1 MRRSALALMTLM
13 LLTACAGSSV
23 PGDSQSPTAGSA
35 TAPAPA
41 AERDAC
47 VEQEVG
53 LVEVLAV
60 EPESRADCFGSKSIS
75 FRAYVSSMI
84 GVGGYPE
91 QLSPGDGWLDPYLTP
106 RRLLVPV
113 PGEDQRVLAALVPPA
128 MSLDD
133 VLTDRWAIVTGHF
146 ADPASDTCGRVEVDG
161 SVTVDADTI
170 DACRSLFVI
179 EGVAPGG

>member
-1 MRRSALALMTLM
+1 MRRSALALINLM
-13 LLTACAGSSV
+13 LLTACAASSV
-23 PGDSQSPTAGSA
+23 PDESQSAPSVSA
-35 TAPAPA
+35 TAPAPS

-47 VEQEVG
+47 AEQEVV
-53 LVEVLAV
+53 LVEILAV
-60 EPESRADCFGSKSIS
+60 EPESRAECFGAKSIS
-75 FRAYVSSMI
+75 FRAYVSSMV

-113 PGEDQRVLAALVPPA
+113 PGEDQRVLAALVPPT

-146 ADPASDTCGRVEVDG
+146 ADPASDTCGRVEIDG
-161 SVTVDADTI
+161 SVAVDADTI
-170 DACRSLFVI
+170 EACRSLFVI
-179 EGVAPGG
+179 ESVAPGG